1 MELDQTTLLALGSA
15 LAYSVA
21 DMSIRSGIQH
31 TNAYV
36 GTSISHGTQLIFTLI
51 MLSVL
56 GHSLPDW
63 GEHYPWLI
71 AGGIARPALFAIFF
85 TIGIARIGVSRA
97 SPLKGTS
104 PLLGA
109 LLAIIFLGE
118 NPAWY
123 HLAGILLVVA
133 GGAIISSGKTGGY
146 WNRKDIVYPITA
158 AFVSGIGAILWRKGL
173 MGFESPIAGAAVG
186 IAASF
191 FAVSTY
197 TLLAI
202 PRNQWGNVR
211 KAALPFLCTGLA
223 GGTGNMLFAAA
234 LQQGEVYRVL
244 PLIQISPIFTVILA
258 FVFVRHIERM
268 TWRIP
273 AGAALTVGG
282 AILVTLKFSL
292 F

>member
-1 MELDQTTLLALGSA
+1 MELDQTTLLALASA

-21 DMSIRSGIQH
+21 DMSIRYGIQH

-36 GTSISHGTQLIFTLI
+36 GTSISHGTQLVFNLI
-51 MLSVL
+51 MIPIL
-56 GHSLPDW
+56 GHSFPDW
-63 GEHYPWLI
+63 GDHYLWI
-71 AGGIARPALFAIFF
+71 MAGGIVRPALFAILFS
-85 TIGIARIGVSRA
+85 IGIARIGVARA
-97 SPLKGTS
+97 APLKGAS

-123 HLAGILLVVA
+123 HLAGIVLVVA
-133 GGAIISSGKTGGY
+133 GGGIISSGKTAGY

-158 AFVSGIGAILWRKGL
+158 SLAAGVGAILWRKGL
-173 MGFESPIAGAAVG
+173 VGFESPIAGAAVG

-191 FAVSTY
+191 FAVGTY

-202 PRNQWGNVR
+202 PRERWGNVR
-211 KAALPFLCTGLA
+211 KAALPFLCTGLV
-223 GGTGNMLFAAA
+223 GGAGNMLFAAA

-244 PLIQISPIFTVILA
+244 PLVQISPIITVILA
-258 FVFVRHIERM
+258 VIFLRRIEWI

-273 AGAALTVGG
+273 AGAALTAGG
-282 AILVTLKFSL
+282 AILVTLRL
-292 F
+292 AL